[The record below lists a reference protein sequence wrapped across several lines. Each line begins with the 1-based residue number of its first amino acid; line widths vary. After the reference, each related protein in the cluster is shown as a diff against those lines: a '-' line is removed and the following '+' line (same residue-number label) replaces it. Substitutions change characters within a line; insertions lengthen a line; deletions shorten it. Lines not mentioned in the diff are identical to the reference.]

1 LLVQNIPSGLSVDFK
16 HGIQH
21 FAHRAASYL
30 HRWERDMPLNGLSE
44 DHSRAPP
51 EPSCEGVLAPTRLEG
66 EILNGNIVAAESR
79 ARSA

>member
-44 DHSRAPP
+44 VHTDHYSILERRAL
-51 EPSCEGVLAPTRLEG
+51 VRAAPQPRATG
-66 EILNGNIVAAESR
+66 AILRRGAGSNTA
-79 ARSA
+79 